1 MWASSPPLSTTAHR
15 GSSPA
20 LPTALPRHLILLT
33 PPPLPPLLAGG
44 DLAAGSSPHLPPLR
58 VPASERQRRESREEE
73 EDRERIGRVR
83 EIDPTVKKMDL
94 KDSLSKFKQ
103 QQERCQSSL
112 ASIAASA
119 SKPKHRAQPVNA
131 PSAPAR
137 PSQPIKFSNDTERLQ
152 HINSIRKSPVGAQ
165 IKLVIELLY
174 KTRQAFTAEQI
185 NEATY
190 VDIHGNKA
198 VFDSLRNNPKV
209 SYDGRRFS
217 YKSKHD
223 LKGKDQL
230 LVLVR
235 KFPEGLAVV
244 EVKDAYPNVLEDLQA
259 LKAAGEVWLLSN
271 MDSQED
277 IVYPNDPK
285 AKIKVD
291 DDLKQLFREI
301 ELPRDMV
308 DIEKE
313 LQKNGIRPMTNTA
326 KRRAAAQINGVKP
339 KAKPKK
345 KQREITKRTKLTNAH
360 LPELFQ
366 NLNT

>member
-1 MWASSPPLSTTAHR
+1 
-15 GSSPA
+15 
-20 LPTALPRHLILLT
+20 
-33 PPPLPPLLAGG
+33 
-44 DLAAGSSPHLPPLR
+44 
-58 VPASERQRRESREEE
+58 
-73 EDRERIGRVR
+73 
-83 EIDPTVKKMDL
+83 MDL
-94 KDSLSKFKQ
+94 KDSLSRFKQ

-112 ASIAASA
+112 TSIAANQTSA
-119 SKPKHRAQPVNA
+119 SKPKHRAQPINA
-131 PSAPAR
+131 PSVPAR
-137 PSQPIKFSNDTERLQ
+137 SSQSIKFSNDTERLQ

-165 IKLVIELLY
+165 MKLVIELLY

-198 VFDSLRNNPKV
+198 VSDSLRNNPKV
-209 SYDGRRFS
+209 QYDGIRFS

-230 LVLVR
+230 LVLIR
-235 KFPEGLAVV
+235 KFTEGLAVM
-244 EVKDAYPNVLEDLQA
+244 EIKDAYPTVMEDLQA

-285 AKIKVD
+285 TKMKVD
-291 DDLKQLFREI
+291 DDLKLLFRET

-308 DIEKE
+308 DVEKE
-313 LQKNGIRPMTNTA
+313 LQKNGIKPMTNTA
-326 KRRAAAQINGVKP
+326 KRRAAAQIDGVKS
-339 KAKPKK
+339 KSKPKK
-345 KQREITKRTKLTNAH
+345 KDPKITKRSRLTNGH

-366 NLNT
+366 DINNDK

>member
-1 MWASSPPLSTTAHR
+1 
-15 GSSPA
+15 
-20 LPTALPRHLILLT
+20 
-33 PPPLPPLLAGG
+33 
-44 DLAAGSSPHLPPLR
+44 
-58 VPASERQRRESREEE
+58 
-73 EDRERIGRVR
+73 
-83 EIDPTVKKMDL
+83 MDL
-94 KDSLSKFKQ
+94 KDSLSRFKQ

-112 ASIAASA
+112 ASIAASQA
-119 SKPKHRAQPVNA
+119 STTKPKHRAQPINA

-137 PSQPIKFSNDTERLQ
+137 PAQPIKFSNDTERLQ

-185 NEATY
+185 NDATY
-190 VDIHGNKA
+190 VDINANKA
-198 VFDSLRNNPKV
+198 VFDSLRNNLKV
-209 SYDGRRFS
+209 QYDGRRFS

-223 LKGKDQL
+223 LEGKDQL
-230 LVLVR
+230 LDLIR
-235 KFPEGLAVV
+235 CHQEGLAVV
-244 EVKDAYPNVLEDLQA
+244 EVKDAYPSVLEDLQA

-285 AKIKVD
+285 V
-291 DDLKQLFREI
+291 
-301 ELPRDMV
+301 
-308 DIEKE
+308 
-313 LQKNGIRPMTNTA
+313 KNGMKPMTDTT
-326 KRRAAAQINGVKP
+326 KRRAAAQIHGVKP

-366 NLNT
+366 HLKS

>member
-1 MWASSPPLSTTAHR
+1 M
-15 GSSPA
+15 
-20 LPTALPRHLILLT
+20 
-33 PPPLPPLLAGG
+33 
-44 DLAAGSSPHLPPLR
+44 
-58 VPASERQRRESREEE
+58 
-73 EDRERIGRVR
+73 
-83 EIDPTVKKMDL
+83 MDL
-94 KDSLSKFKQ
+94 KDSLSRFKQ

-112 ASIAASA
+112 ASIAASQA
-119 SKPKHRAQPVNA
+119 STTKPKHRAQPINA

-137 PSQPIKFSNDTERLQ
+137 PAQPIKFSNDTERLQ
-152 HINSIRKSPVGAQ
+152 DINSIRKSPVGAQ

-185 NEATY
+185 NDATY
-190 VDIHGNKA
+190 VDINGNKA
-198 VFDSLRNNPKV
+198 VFDSLRNNLKV
-209 SYDGRRFS
+209 HYDGRRFS

-223 LKGKDQL
+223 LEGKDQL
-230 LVLVR
+230 LDLIR
-235 KFPEGLAVV
+235 CHQEGLAVV
-244 EVKDAYPNVLEDLQA
+244 EVKDAYPSVLEDLQA

-285 AKIKVD
+285 VKIKVD
-291 DDLKQLFREI
+291 DDLKELFRGI

-313 LQKNGIRPMTNTA
+313 LQKNGMKPMTDTT
-326 KRRAAAQINGVKP
+326 KRRAAAQIHGVKP

-366 NLNT
+366 HLKS